1 MTEHNIAIVGLG
13 RVGTVFL
20 QRMLARR
27 DEGVNIV
34 RVAQLSKND
43 GLKMAE
49 EAGLATGTVE
59 DIVAE
64 GSAVDV
70 IFDLTGSP
78 DVRQQLR
85 EKLAAAGN
93 RHTVIAPESIARLMW
108 TLMETGEELPEV
120 HASGGY

>member
-27 DEGVNIV
+27 EEGVNIV
-34 RVAQLSKND
+34 RVAQLSKTD

-49 EAGLATGTVE
+49 EAGLATGTID

-64 GSAVDV
+64 GSAVDI

-78 DVRQQLR
+78 EVRQQLR

-93 RHTVIAPESIARLMW
+93 RHTVIAPESVARLMW
-108 TLMETGEELPEV
+108 TLMGAGEELPEV
-120 HASGGY
+120 HAGGGY